1 MQWSAATA
9 VCRNRTVDKNRDR
22 TRMQWYCGTGVC
34 IHSFVVCIVYVNEWR
49 DVMTSIATLCGYF
62 ALDSSFAS
70 CVIVLS
76 VMHCTYCPCMSQH
89 SPPCPLVCL
98 ILSPLVSSQ
107 DTVPHIPFE
116 SWGFEHQLREA
127 YESSTTST
135 NPQVGRE
142 GVCVCMCIPPG
153 NRKQR
158 EASI

>member
-62 ALDSSFAS
+62 ALDSSFTS

-76 VMHCTYCPCMSQH
+76 VMHCTVPACPSILPLVP
-89 SPPCPLVCL
+89 SSVSSCPL
-98 ILSPLVSSQ
+98 LS
-107 DTVPHIPFE
+107 H
-116 SWGFEHQLREA
+116 LRTLFLTFLLRA
-127 YESSTTST
+127 GALSTSCARHTR
-135 NPQVGRE
+135 VAL
-142 GVCVCMCIPPG
+142 PPPTP
-153 NRKQR
+153 R
-158 EASI
+158 